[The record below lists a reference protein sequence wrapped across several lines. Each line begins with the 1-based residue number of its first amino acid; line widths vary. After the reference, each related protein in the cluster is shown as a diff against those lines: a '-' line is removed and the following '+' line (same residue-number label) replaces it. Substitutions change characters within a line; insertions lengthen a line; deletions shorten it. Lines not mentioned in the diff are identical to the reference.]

1 VSPKEKFSK
10 TWKEFTHSPRAKQVQ
25 KYIRRFVIL
34 IIVGIIIY
42 QLFEIGWAEVLR
54 NLPVHP
60 LFYILFFILY
70 LTLPIGEVFIY
81 RQVWPI
87 KKRKL
92 FNAFLTKRVYNEE
105 VIGYSGEFYLF
116 MWARKYL
123 DKRDWE
129 ILKNVRDNNII
140 SALSSNLVAFTL
152 VGTLVFTG
160 VINIEEIVGN
170 IDLLYVVTAIVIA
183 AALVALIIQFRKYIF
198 ELPVR
203 KAIIVFIIYL
213 TRFLLHHGLLI
224 IQWAVVIP
232 DTPLSVWFLF
242 VAIIIMVNRIPFL
255 PSRDLIFMWAG
266 IELSR
271 MLDMATAAVAGM
283 LLVSS
288 ALKKS
293 TNLILF
299 LLFSYFST
307 DSDLKPVKEKTDIEP
322 GDKKYDSDIAVANQD
337 E

>member
-1 VSPKEKFSK
+1 VISKEKFSK
-10 TWKEFTHSPRAKQVQ
+10 FWKEFTGSPRARQAQ
-25 KYIRRFVIL
+25 KYIRRFIL
-34 IIVGIIIY
+34 IFIVGIIIY
-42 QLFEIGWAEVLR
+42 QLFEIGWTEVLR

-81 RQVWPI
+81 RQVWPV

-92 FNAFLTKRVYNEE
+92 FKAFLTKRVYNEE
-105 VIGYSGEFYLF
+105 VMGYSGEFYLF

-140 SALSSNLVAFTL
+140 SAISSNLVAFTL
-152 VGTLVFTG
+152 VGILVFTG
-160 VINIEEIVGN
+160 IIDIEELIGN
-170 IDLLYVVTAIVIA
+170 INLVYVITAIVIVI
-183 AALVALIIQFRKYIF
+183 ALAALIIQFRKYIF
-198 ELPVR
+198 DLPIR
-203 KAIIVFIIYL
+203 KAIIVFSIYL
-213 TRFLLHHGLLI
+213 TRFVLHHGLLI
-224 IQWAVVIP
+224 VQWAVVIP
-232 DTPLSVWFLF
+232 QTPLSIWLLF

-255 PSRDLIFMWAG
+255 PSRDLVFMWAG

-299 LLFSYFST
+299 IIFSYYSA
-307 DSDLKPVKEKTDIEP
+307 DSDLKAIKKESKIYPDKT
-322 GDKKYDSDIAVANQD
+322 KYDSDLAVTNPD